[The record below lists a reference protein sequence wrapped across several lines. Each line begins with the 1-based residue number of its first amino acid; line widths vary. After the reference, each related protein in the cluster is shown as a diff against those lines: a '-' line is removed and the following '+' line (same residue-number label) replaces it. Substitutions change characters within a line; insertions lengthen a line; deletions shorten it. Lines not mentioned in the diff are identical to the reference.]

1 MMLLSSLR
9 CGGGTGPWELL
20 GLSVSGDTVSLADV
34 LLIADDGPR
43 GLSAWSFHRDASIDD
58 SRGDAVRDVSVDGIP
73 TRLAVVENGVSRVSG
88 TSTIGRH
95 VVLGVDHV
103 VVMTDDM
110 ARTRAAMEEVLGLPL
125 RRERDLGGG
134 ARQCFYKP
142 DNTVIEVVTNPRNPA
157 TGSSLWGLVLS
168 VDDLD
173 GLCADLGPD
182 AVSTP
187 KAATQPGRFISTV
200 RPAVGLGVQVALMSP
215 HVPAP

>member
-1 MMLLSSLR
+1 MLLSSLR
-9 CGGGTGPWELL
+9 CGGGSGPWRSL

-34 LLIADDGPR
+34 LLVVDGGPPGLSSWSFRCDGDDDGSPR
-43 GLSAWSFHRDASIDD
+43 SVDRDLSL
-58 SRGDAVRDVSVDGIP
+58 DGIP
-73 TRLAVVENGVSRVSG
+73 TRLATGGPGEPSVTG
-88 TSTIGRH
+88 TSSIGRH
-95 VVLGVDHV
+95 RVVGVDHV

-110 ARTRAAMEEVLGLPL
+110 TRTRGAIEEVLGLPL
-125 RRERDLGGG
+125 RRERELGGG

-142 DNTVIEVVTNPRNPA
+142 DNTVIEVVTNPRDPA
-157 TGSSLWGLVLS
+157 TGSSLWGFVLS

-200 RPAVGLGVQVALMSP
+200 RPAVGLGVHVALMSP
-215 HVPAP
+215 HVSRA